1 MSGGEGFSL
10 VWSQKAMMA
19 FNRLC
24 VFVQATEGIIHS
36 MEKGILL
43 DQWIVRKTSKSAADG
58 GQVLNKF

>member
-1 MSGGEGFSL
+1 
-10 VWSQKAMMA
+10 MMA
-19 FNRLC
+19 FNSLC